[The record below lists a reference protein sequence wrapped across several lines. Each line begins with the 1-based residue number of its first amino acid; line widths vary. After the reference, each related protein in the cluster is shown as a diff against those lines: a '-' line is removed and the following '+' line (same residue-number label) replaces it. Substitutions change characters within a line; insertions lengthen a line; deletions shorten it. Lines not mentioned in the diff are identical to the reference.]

1 MRQFSLVST
10 ILGAI
15 LASWGAASAGTLG
28 DPQIGF
34 SAERVLVFNGQSF
47 VGRMWNMP
55 GEQRHEQL
63 LPMAKP
69 VFILHADS
77 AVGEVLLPNLR
88 TTVEFVLPRALGALG
103 KPDLLGSP
111 VGSESV
117 NGIATTKYAVDKAIP
132 EGHLNGA
139 IWLSRDGIP
148 MRCDGRFTAR
158 GGRVSTVHW
167 ELRRVRIGRQDPA
180 LFEVPPGYTK
190 LPPEA
195 AAILMG
201 LRLAPHAKH

>member
-1 MRQFSLVST
+1 MRQFSFVST

-15 LASWGAASAGTLG
+15 LASSTAAAAGTLG

-55 GEQRHEQL
+55 GEQRHEQP

-77 AVGEVLLPNLR
+77 AVGDIVLPNLR
-88 TTVEFVLPRALGALG
+88 TTVEFALPRVLGALG
-103 KPDLLGSP
+103 KPGLLGSP

-132 EGHLNGA
+132 EGHLSGA

-148 MRCDGRFTAR
+148 MRCDGRFAAR

-167 ELRRVRIGRQDPA
+167 ELRQVRIGRQDPA
-180 LFEVPPGYTK
+180 LFEIPPGYTK

-201 LRLAPHAKH
+201 LRPAPHAKH